1 MTKYCSVT
9 ADMNRSLFA
18 RAWPFAAGL
27 LMLSAATGLVRAQ
40 DFGEASRVPIFL
52 TTADAGSDSFQ
63 TPLDDIAGMG
73 LQWRPHSGLD
83 FHGDFRLLRPVAQS
97 FSDPACRDGSGV
109 FACGPAWGLPMAGI
123 ADSGGREAT
132 VGGQWQPLE
141 RLRFGVDL
149 YSRETSSP
157 RAGALL
163 LPQVLDFIAP
173 GWEDSLSRGIQDGE
187 GVDLSVA
194 YGFDAGVIGEL
205 ELQVELS
212 HVLNQHLDRV
222 PQAPDAVFGLVGQPE
237 NQASVGFNWSRGDF
251 SGSVSSHYTDG
262 IMLNGQVHPAA
273 WTTVDINFAWR
284 TPWNASL
291 SLGAQNFLGQDR
303 AGPEFGVDASTPPE
317 LDSAFSRV
325 PYVRYEQ
332 DL

>member
-1 MTKYCSVT
+1 MKPYCSAKIDPRRRVP
-9 ADMNRSLFA
+9 AK
-18 RAWPFAAGL
+18 AWPFAAGL
-27 LMLSAATGLVRAQ
+27 LLLAAASGMVRAETA
-40 DFGEASRVPIFL
+40 DPDPRVPFAVNAAVGMPGNPS
-52 TTADAGSDSFQ
+52 ADA
-63 TPLDDIAGMG
+63 AGVN
-73 LQWRPHSGLD
+73 LTWQPRPELGFRGEFRALSPALAPVGDRTCSEGIVVSGCSRTLS
-83 FHGDFRLLRPVAQS
+83 PP
-97 FSDPACRDGSGV
+97 PAGV
-109 FACGPAWGLPMAGI
+109 
-123 ADSGGREAT
+123 ADSGGHQAT

-141 RLRFGVDL
+141 GLQFGVDL
-149 YSRETSSP
+149 HSRRPADPPS
-157 RAGALL
+157 GALL
-163 LPQVLDFIAP
+163 LPRVLDFIAP
-173 GWEDSLSRGIQDGE
+173 GWEDSLSRGVEDGE
-187 GVDLSVA
+187 AVDLSVA

-212 HVLNQHLDRV
+212 HVLNQNLETV
-222 PQAPDAVFGLVGQPE
+222 QPTPGAALGLVGQPE

-262 IMLNGQVHPAA
+262 IMLNGRMHPAA

-303 AGPEFGVDASTPPE
+303 GAGELGVDASTPPE

>member
-1 MTKYCSVT
+1 MKKNCSVT
-9 ADMNRSLFA
+9 TETIRNPLAK
-18 RAWPFAAGL
+18 AWPFVAASL
-27 LMLSAATGLVRAQ
+27 LLVAASGAVRAQ
-40 DFGEASRVPIFL
+40 DAGEVPRVPFAL
-52 TTADAGSDSFQ
+52 SAVGETDSAPQGEGAGLSLLWRAGPGIDLRGDFQ
-63 TPLDDIAGMG
+63 TFVPTATLLPGRTCG
-73 LQWRPHSGLD
+73 GT
-83 FHGDFRLLRPVAQS
+83 GDFGCDVVRS
-97 FSDPACRDGSGV
+97 
-109 FACGPAWGLPMAGI
+109 PMMRGI
-123 ADSGGREAT
+123 GATGGRDAT
-132 VGGQWQPLE
+132 VGGEWQPLDGL
-141 RLRFGVDL
+141 RLGVDV
-149 YSRETSSP
+149 YSRQPDNS

-163 LPQVLDFIAP
+163 LPRVLDFIAP
-173 GWEDSLSRGIQDGE
+173 GWEDSLSRRVKDGE
-187 GVDLSVA
+187 GMDLSVA

-212 HVLNQHLDRV
+212 QVLNQNLTRFAEA
-222 PQAPDAVFGLVGQPE
+222 PQAAFGLVGQPE
-237 NQASVGFNWSRGDF
+237 NQASLGFNWSRGDF

-291 SLGAQNFLGQDR
+291 SLGAQNLLGQEHS
-303 AGPEFGVDASTPPE
+303 GPGVGMNVSSPPE

>member
-1 MTKYCSVT
+1 MTICCSAT
-9 ADMNRSLFA
+9 IDRNHRLIAK
-18 RAWPFAAGL
+18 AWPFAAGL
-27 LMLSAATGLVRAQ
+27 LLLAAATGLARAQ
-40 DFGEASRVPIFL
+40 AVAEAPRVPFSL
-52 TTADAGSDSFQ
+52 AAPDARGTAPDPSGEFAG
-63 TPLDDIAGMG
+63 LG
-73 LQWRPHSGLD
+73 LVWHPGPGLD
-83 FHGDFRLLRPVAQS
+83 IRGEFRAAPPAATS
-97 FSDPACRDGSGV
+97 FYQPGCLDGSSVLGCGLVYSPALSAAGGAGV
-109 FACGPAWGLPMAGI
+109 
-123 ADSGGREAT
+123 RET
-132 VGGQWQPLE
+132 TIGGQWQPLE
-141 RLRFGVDL
+141 GLRFGVDL
-149 YSRETSSP
+149 HSNQTDSP

-163 LPQVLDFIAP
+163 LPRVLDFIAP
-173 GWEDSLSRGIQDGE
+173 GWEDSLSRGVQDGE

-212 HVLNQHLDRV
+212 HVLNQNLERFPRTFDGK
-222 PQAPDAVFGLVGQPE
+222 FGLVGQPE
-237 NQASVGFNWSRGDF
+237 NQASVGFNWTRGDF
-251 SGSVSSHYTDG
+251 SGSVSSRYTDG

-291 SLGAQNFLGQDR
+291 SLGAQNFLGQER
-303 AGPEFGVDASTPPE
+303 AAGELGMDVSAPPE